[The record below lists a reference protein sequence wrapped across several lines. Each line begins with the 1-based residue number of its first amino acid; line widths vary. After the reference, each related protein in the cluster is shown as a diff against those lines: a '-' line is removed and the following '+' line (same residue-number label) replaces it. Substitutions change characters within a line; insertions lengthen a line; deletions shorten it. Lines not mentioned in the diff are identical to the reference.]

1 MKHLAFALLAG
12 LAAGPAL
19 AEAPAA
25 APDAAPAAGA
35 ERSAPA
41 AAPAPA
47 APGGHAG
54 HMGHAAAPACAEPKP
69 ECAVT
74 AHPAFARDGR
84 LWIAFAVGDTVY
96 AASSKDL
103 AKSFEPAVVVAK
115 TENGVIDANGE
126 ARPKL
131 TPLPHG
137 AFLAS
142 YTLRP
147 EKTYN
152 GTVFTARSNDGG
164 KTFEPAQKLVDDT
177 GQRFDVLG
185 VSPKGRLYAVWLDKR
200 DAAKAK
206 AEGKDF
212 AGSGIAA
219 AWSDDGGVTF
229 KGKDI
234 LMDHSCECC
243 RVSMA
248 FDKDGQPV
256 FAWRHV
262 FEGNLRDHYAAK
274 LSADGTKLDGGRVS
288 EDEWATNTCPH
299 QGPALA
305 IDSAGA
311 WHVVWFTTGKK
322 RQGLFYARSADG
334 GKSFSEPEKFG
345 DDDHAPARP
354 YLLASK
360 GRLYRAWKEFDGTTT
375 TVRAQD
381 SRDGGKS
388 WSAPRVVAS
397 TQDASDYPILI
408 DHKGVAYLSWLTRTE
423 GYRLLP
429 LGKAQA
435 EAPHRQKSA
444 EAR

>member
-1 MKHLAFALLAG
+1 MKRLALALLAG
-12 LAAGPAL
+12 LVAGPAF
-19 AEAPAA
+19 AEVPAPT
-25 APDAAPAAGA
+25 P
-35 ERSAPA
+35 SPA
-41 AAPAPA
+41 AAPAAAVENPA
-47 APGGHAG
+47 ASAPAGGGHAS
-54 HMGHAAAPACAEPKP
+54 HMGHAAAAAACSDPKP
-69 ECAVT
+69 ECAAT
-74 AHPAFARDGR
+74 AHPAFAKDGR
-84 LWIAFAVGDTVY
+84 LWIAFSVGDTVY

-103 AKSFEPAVVVAK
+103 AKSFDPAVVVAR
-115 TENGVIDANGE
+115 TQNGVLDANGE
-126 ARPKL
+126 ARPKIV
-131 TPLPHG
+131 PLPHG
-137 AFLAS
+137 ALLAS

-152 GTVFTARSNDGG
+152 GTIFTARSTDGG
-164 KTFEPAQKLVDDT
+164 KSFDAPQKLLDDA
-177 GQRFDVLG
+177 GQRFDVFG
-185 VSPKGRLYAVWLDKR
+185 VSPKGRVYAVWLDKR
-200 DAAKAK
+200 DAEKAK
-206 AEGKDF
+206 TEGKEF
-212 AGSGIAA
+212 SGSGIAA
-219 AWSDDGGVTF
+219 AWSDDGGATF

-256 FAWRHV
+256 FAWRQV

-274 LSADGTKLDGGRVS
+274 LSTDGTKLEGGRVS

-305 IDSAGA
+305 IDAAGA
-311 WHVVWFTTGKK
+311 WHVVWFTKGKK
-322 RQGLFYARSADG
+322 RQGLFYARSNDG

-345 DDDHAPARP
+345 DDARAPARP

-375 TVRAQD
+375 TVAAQD
-381 SRDGGKS
+381 SRDGKS
-388 WSAPRVVAS
+388 WSAPRVIAA
-397 TQDASDYPILI
+397 TQDASDHPILI
-408 DHKGVAYLSWLTRTE
+408 EHKGAAYLSWLTRKE

-435 EAPHRQKSA
+435 EAPRRQKSA